1 MSCVYP
7 YLPGKDACC
16 YSYIRVHHACT
27 EYPYKPVCFVSYM
40 LHTPC
45 RGQAV
50 DPFGPRADGDDV
62 FCCQSRLLDRTML
75 GDAQHLAWLRLA
87 CCTSQSAAPVA
98 HRHYP
103 CHTDSDLLPCRTVLC
118 NSTLSL
124 ESTPV
129 MPPTRGWS
137 GYRIRQAAATE
148 YRHVPVLYVPRTRT
162 T

>member
-1 MSCVYP
+1 MYGVPVQACVF
-7 YLPGKDACC
+7 
-16 YSYIRVHHACT
+16 
-27 EYPYKPVCFVSYM
+27 CFVHAT
-40 LHTPC
+40 HTHTLS
-45 RGQAV
+45 GQAV

-129 MPPTRGWS
+129 MPPTR
-137 GYRIRQAAATE
+137 
-148 YRHVPVLYVPRTRT
+148 
-162 T
+162 